1 MFRGIRINILVV
13 FLFVPALFINA
24 QDRITDDKVFVGYGT
39 GRNMRSADNNAIQG
53 LIDQMA
59 EYYSPSYWC
68 AMDYMLE
75 EPADDKSVAK
85 AIINTYL
92 TYIQNNSDRAILN
105 QSSNYQI
112 ERTISLSSFE
122 QIIDTRRFKM
132 DDMLKSAINAER
144 TGKIDDALRYY
155 NWGYYLLLSLPNS
168 DKVSLNGE
176 NLMDLIPLR
185 IDEILDGIHFS
196 RKSSGSNEL
205 ILDISYLDKPVTGL
219 DYIYFNGTDWSNI
232 FSARDGVGILVFDS
246 NIPDDIQVKC
256 ECNYLVEA
264 HIDKDINALID
275 VVTGPSF
282 QGDLKTV
289 GEDKPVIADLNNRQS
304 KADTSD
310 NDAFEKESSELGTLT
325 LLSDEESIPFKDRIM
340 KMISAIESGDYHS
353 VDNLFS
359 LDGLDVYEKLI
370 SYSKARIVGSLDSL
384 WFMPSNDEVIC
395 RSVPM
400 SFYFENNNRY
410 FVENVCFVF
419 NSDTLIDGISFGL
432 DEAAAKDILYQNSW
446 DEYARKILIEFLEN
460 YKTAYALKRLDYL
473 KQVFDDDAYIIV
485 GKVTER
491 PPLTADSDVKYI
503 NNKYVQEYRRS
514 KAEYLEE
521 LERCFKSNEFI
532 NIRFADNTIEKA
544 GRGGE
549 VYGIHI
555 KQDYYST
562 NYGDTGYLFLMVD
575 LNDPKQPII
584 KVRVWMPERD
594 PDFFGLSNF

>member
-185 IDEILDGIHFS
+185 IDES
-196 RKSSGSNEL
+196 
-205 ILDISYLDKPVTGL
+205 
-219 DYIYFNGTDWSNI
+219 
-232 FSARDGVGILVFDS
+232 
-246 NIPDDIQVKC
+246 
-256 ECNYLVEA
+256 
-264 HIDKDINALID
+264 
-275 VVTGPSF
+275 
-282 QGDLKTV
+282 
-289 GEDKPVIADLNNRQS
+289 
-304 KADTSD
+304 
-310 NDAFEKESSELGTLT
+310 
-325 LLSDEESIPFKDRIM
+325 M
-340 KMISAIESGDYHS
+340 
-353 VDNLFS
+353 
-359 LDGLDVYEKLI
+359 
-370 SYSKARIVGSLDSL
+370 
-384 WFMPSNDEVIC
+384 
-395 RSVPM
+395 
-400 SFYFENNNRY
+400 
-410 FVENVCFVF
+410 
-419 NSDTLIDGISFGL
+419 
-432 DEAAAKDILYQNSW
+432 
-446 DEYARKILIEFLEN
+446 
-460 YKTAYALKRLDYL
+460 
-473 KQVFDDDAYIIV
+473 
-485 GKVTER
+485 
-491 PPLTADSDVKYI
+491 
-503 NNKYVQEYRRS
+503 
-514 KAEYLEE
+514 
-521 LERCFKSNEFI
+521 
-532 NIRFADNTIEKA
+532 
-544 GRGGE
+544 
-549 VYGIHI
+549 
-555 KQDYYST
+555 
-562 NYGDTGYLFLMVD
+562 
-575 LNDPKQPII
+575 
-584 KVRVWMPERD
+584 
-594 PDFFGLSNF
+594 